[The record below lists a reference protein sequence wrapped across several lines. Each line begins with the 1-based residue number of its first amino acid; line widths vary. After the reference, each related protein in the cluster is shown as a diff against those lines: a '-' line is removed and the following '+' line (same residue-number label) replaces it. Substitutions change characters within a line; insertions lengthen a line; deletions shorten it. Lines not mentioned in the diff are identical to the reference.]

1 VPERQLS
8 ADAPAP
14 RILPPLTDLN
24 RPFWTGGANGE
35 LLIQRCAECRRWTHP
50 PVEQC
55 AACGGALA
63 PEAVRGTGTVF
74 TYTENFQ
81 QFHPDVPPPY
91 LIGIV
96 VLDEQ
101 DDLRLPTNIVHVDP
115 STIECGTPVKV
126 LFEPQGEYFV
136 PLFEPL
142 R

>member
-1 VPERQLS
+1 
-8 ADAPAP
+8 
-14 RILPPLTDLN
+14 
-24 RPFWTGGANGE
+24 
-35 LLIQRCAECRRWTHP
+35 
-50 PVEQC
+50 
-55 AACGGALA
+55 
-63 PEAVRGTGTVF
+63 
-74 TYTENFQ
+74 
-81 QFHPDVPPPY
+81 
-91 LIGIV
+91 V